1 MKKATKRLLLAA
13 MLLLATV
20 PATKAGES
28 LGAYLKAG
36 FNMSNYVM
44 GEMPHGMKPG
54 FHFGAGYEY
63 RMAPRWGMAVEMY
76 MSFQGA
82 KFDPKKIDN
91 IDEVM
96 EADEQGVKL
105 DKDIHGQEDIIN
117 KNGSE
122 TQVQYVTDE
131 GALVYLH
138 TQSGDN
144 VFKLNQDGSFSLDG
158 VKQNEEYDKIGVLH
172 IGNDKLTKGINKNW
186 YGSYLGPDNPL
197 KSGREDGKSKYSYA
211 FPPLN
216 DLDYAAYQ
224 HDRAYDTMGA
234 VGVMGALLNTE
245 TANADLKLACDA
257 LCIVSQNKFN
267 FQSTKVRWASAV
279 CRLFSEIA
287 IAKAILNSPK

>member
-1 MKKATKRLLLAA
+1 MNVSATTSHDMGTGRDTVVTHTRARLYDPVLMRFTTIDPMAEKYYPTSPYA
-13 MLLLATV
+13 YCQND
-20 PATKAGES
+20 P
-28 LGAYLKAG
+28 LGKVDLDG
-36 FNMSNYVM
+36 M
-44 GEMPHGMKPG
+44 GWMVSSYNNET
-54 FHFGAGYEY
+54 FYFY
-63 RMAPRWGMAVEMY
+63 
-76 MSFQGA
+76 
-82 KFDPKKIDN
+82 
-91 IDEVM
+91 
-96 EADEQGVKL
+96 

-117 KNGSE
+117 KYGSE